1 MEHVFVEFRA
11 GKMKLE
17 GGRLVSDPRKGLV
30 RLVKV
35 CGWKEAQISQCEM
48 WGCDL
53 RQPTAMQPIVKVI
66 PCAPTCLGVCDCQ
79 FSAL

>member
-1 MEHVFVEFRA
+1 MEHVFVEFRG

-35 CGWKEAQISQCEM
+35 WMERGA
-48 WGCDL
+48 DL
-53 RQPTAMQPIVKVI
+53 AV
-66 PCAPTCLGVCDCQ
+66 
-79 FSAL
+79 